1 MGLFWLLSQH
11 RQKRSTTPKVLNRVC
26 GSVNQGDLGVSQ
38 KRPFLERLHSPNLG
52 SFAEEIVFR
61 DDWSFRLKNM
71 GWGDCFASGT
81 ITPTHG
87 RRNRGLQ
94 INRCT

>member
-38 KRPFLERLHSPNLG
+38 KRAFLELFYG
-52 SFAEEIVFR
+52 
-61 DDWSFRLKNM
+61 
-71 GWGDCFASGT
+71 
-81 ITPTHG
+81 PTNATYVERHD
-87 RRNRGLQ
+87 RPVAAARAKRV
-94 INRCT
+94 